1 MSRSGSLR
9 VGDYLGHIIEAID
22 NISEYT
28 EDMDLVAFL
37 LDKKTKASS
46 SEILRSLVTGATTGW
61 SAQAQSIG
69 VLASELAYRQI
80 CCRVSRHR

>member
-1 MSRSGSLR
+1 MSRGDPLR

-37 LDKKTKASS
+37 LDKK
-46 SEILRSLVTGATTGW
+46 
-61 SAQAQSIG
+61 
-69 VLASELAYRQI
+69 
-80 CCRVSRHR
+80 